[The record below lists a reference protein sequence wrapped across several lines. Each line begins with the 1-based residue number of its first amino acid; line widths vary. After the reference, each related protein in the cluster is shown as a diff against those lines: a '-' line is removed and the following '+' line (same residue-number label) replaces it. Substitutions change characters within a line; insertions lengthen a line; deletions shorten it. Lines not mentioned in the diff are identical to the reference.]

1 LLRACPDVPRPLVPK
16 NVPYFSVRPGDFG
29 MPEIA
34 TQIMALYGEDR
45 GDGERRLYR
54 FPVVFPADQWQTI
67 MPHALQCYTKS
78 GLKYWSEYSA
88 DGRQRYCMSYAPVP
102 TDANGRRVVR
112 IWGGRKH
119 VQREENGGICDP
131 EVCPEYQ
138 AKQCNLTGRFI
149 FFVPGINSIHP
160 LELGTNSF
168 YSMQSVRE
176 TLEQIAFMR
185 GGRISGFLD
194 GRQQTFFMTKKLTE
208 VPHIDEKGVPVRVK
222 HYLISLEAAID
233 PTRLLRMND
242 DEEMRLADADRA
254 AAVLSGGDFEV
265 IDGDATE
272 VESAAPAP
280 LVETPPVAHEAVR
293 SERQEAAEEASAPAA
308 VAPPVPQTA
317 EAPAPSAT
325 AAAAAVR
332 PGASEGLTELHA
344 LLETM
349 GIVVARFEKFA
360 AKKWGL
366 GWNKNPNGIRKAHA
380 EVAASVNDPSRL
392 ADRMTAELEELA

>member
-1 LLRACPDVPRPLVPK
+1 MNASNAVATVNDVTRAPAPTIIGQARARLRCGGKIRAGIKVLTSRASNNKKAREIYEAGVAQGHSFDAIEAELLRACPDVPRPLVPK

-112 IWGGRKH
+112 VWGGRKH

-280 LVETPPVAHEAVR
+280 LVETPPEPEPEPVFTPPPPPEPEPEPDAGRRPGPPAPGE
-293 SERQEAAEEASAPAA
+293 PAA
-308 VAPPVPQTA
+308 A
-317 EAPAPSAT
+317 
-325 AAAAAVR
+325 
-332 PGASEGLTELHA
+332 GA
-344 LLETM
+344 
-349 GIVVARFEKFA
+349 R
-360 AKKWGL
+360 
-366 GWNKNPNGIRKAHA
+366 N
-380 EVAASVNDPSRL
+380 
-392 ADRMTAELEELA
+392 

>member
-1 LLRACPDVPRPLVPK
+1 
-16 NVPYFSVRPGDFG
+16 
-29 MPEIA
+29 
-34 TQIMALYGEDR
+34 
-45 GDGERRLYR
+45 
-54 FPVVFPADQWQTI
+54 
-67 MPHALQCYTKS
+67 
-78 GLKYWSEYSA
+78 YWSEYSA
-88 DGRQRYCMSYAPVP
+88 DGRERYCMSYAPVP

-119 VQREENGGICDP
+119 VRREENGGICDP

-138 AKQCNLTGRFI
+138 AKHCNLTGRFI

-208 VPHIDEKGVPVRVK
+208 VPHIDEKGMPVRVK

-242 DEEMRLADADRA
+242 DEELRLAEGDRA

-272 VESAAPAP
+272 VTHAPP
-280 LVETPPVAHEAVR
+280 
-293 SERQEAAEEASAPAA
+293 APAA
-308 VAPPVPQTA
+308 EKIAMPGEAARGEEREAPPVLSTPVAAAIVAAPRSAAA
-317 EAPAPSAT
+317 EAAPVTT
-325 AAAAAVR
+325 AVTAR
-332 PGASEGLTELHA
+332 PGMSEGLAELNA

-349 GIVVARFEKFA
+349 GIAVARFEQFA
-360 AKKWGL
+360 AKKWGR

-380 EVAASVNDPSRL
+380 EVAESINDPSRL
-392 ADRMTAELEELA
+392 ADRMTAELEQLA